1 MKGRDEEL
9 RGLREL
15 WADEMPFAVAAAHE
29 LKAPLALIRQLSL
42 SLEQGQWN
50 EAEQRRMLRHIT
62 LTSEGALRLTTD
74 LTKATRL
81 EDGLFELTPLNPRE
95 LCEEVAHELSPLFKA
110 KNRELR
116 VAAGRRPILAV
127 GNRDLLRR
135 IIMNFSDNA
144 LQYTD
149 TATPVTLHAS
159 SINGG
164 ERIRISVRD
173 FGPAVPADVWQTVK
187 RYLGKA
193 PQTLHNR
200 PGSSGLGLY
209 IAGQFADAMNGEIG
223 ATRHR
228 DGATFYVELLSS
240 RQLRLL

>member
-9 RGLREL
+9 KGLREQ

-50 EAEQRRMLRHIT
+50 EPEQRRMLRHIT
-62 LTSEGALRLTTD
+62 LTSESALRLTTD

-81 EDGLFELTPLNPRE
+81 EDSLFELTPLNPRE

-116 VAAGRRPILAV
+116 VAAGRRPMLAV
-127 GNRDLLRR
+127 ANRDLVRR

-144 LQYTD
+144 LQYAD

-159 SINGG
+159 SVSGG
-164 ERIRISVRD
+164 ERVRISVRD

-187 RYLGKA
+187 RHLGRA
-193 PQTLHNR
+193 PQTLHSR